1 MRRVLVLAVAI
12 ATSIVWIPSARAGT
26 IVSNVADGILTVNGT
41 TEGDEVTVRCESGQ
55 VTVNHDR
62 PSGGP
67 TACSD
72 LRRILAFAGEGPDRV
87 NLGDVTLNAFDRL
100 TATSVSGQAGDDVL
114 IGSEIGDELAGGG
127 GVDSLRGGRGPDH
140 LTPGTGGGEAI
151 GGKGRDTV
159 AVAGDGDWK
168 INDAR
173 ARLVQADEVTTLS
186 SIEVAAVTGGP
197 DANLISGGS
206 FTGNLRLKGR
216 GGGDLLQA
224 GTGNDRILGGD
235 GNDFVQAGDGDDE
248 LEGGAGDDTLSGESG
263 NDELSGGRGDDTC
276 RGGPGADSFVSC

>member
-1 MRRVLVLAVAI
+1 MRRVLVLATTIV
-12 ATSIVWIPSARAGT
+12 TSIVWIPSARAGM
-26 IVSNVADGILTVNGT
+26 IVSNVAHGILTVNGT
-41 TEGDEVTVRCESGQ
+41 TEGDDITVRCESGQ
-55 VTVNHDR
+55 VTVNHDH

-67 TACSD
+67 TACAA
-72 LRRILAFAGEGPDRV
+72 LRRILVFAGEGSDRV

-100 TATSVSGQAGDDVL
+100 TATSASGQAGDDAL
-114 IGSEIGDELAGGG
+114 IGSEIGDELVGGG
-127 GVDSLRGGRGPDH
+127 GVDSLRGGRGSDH
-140 LTPGTGGGEAI
+140 LTPGPGGGGAN

-159 AVAGDGDWK
+159 AVAGDGDWN

-173 ARLVQADEVTTLS
+173 VRLVQADEVTTLA
-186 SIEVAAVTGGP
+186 SIEIAAVTGGP
-197 DANLISGGS
+197 GANVISGGS

-224 GTGNDRILGGD
+224 GTGDDRILGGD

-248 LEGGAGDDTLSGESG
+248 LEGGVGDDSLSGESG